1 MEDRPLAA
9 EEILGK
15 KEILALAWPAI
26 MEMSLHMIAWIVDTA
41 MVGRLGAA
49 ELSAVAL
56 GGQVYFSSAFVLGAV
71 SVGIT
76 ALVARYKGQ
85 KDLIGATHT
94 TEHGLFLAMSLGLML
109 TAIMLPNAHRIYAL
123 AGTEPAVTAMGTDY
137 VRIISLA
144 ALIYLPTMA
153 ANGAMRGLGDTR
165 GPLIVTVVTNLV
177 NVAGDYLL
185 IFGNLGLPRLGVSG
199 AAWAL
204 VAGKVCGGILAL
216 YLLSRREDV
225 RLRIS
230 QMIRP
235 NSTTLKRII
244 RISVPVGVETILR
257 DGARTVSTFMIAAMG
272 TVTLAAHQVTVT
284 AESLSFMPGYGFAIA
299 ASIITGQSLGAGS
312 PQRAEKGTRE
322 AWLLGLTIMSAM
334 GLIFFIF
341 PQQILRLFTSDP
353 DVVHLGARCLRIAAF
368 MQPFICTSDVF
379 AGALRGAGDT
389 KTAMYISAVGSWAIR
404 VPLILLGVYVLD
416 LSLPGIWVII
426 LIEIAFRALLARGIF
441 NRGRWKHIP
450 M

>member
-1 MEDRPLAA
+1 MQRYQLKVDNK
-9 EEILGK
+9 LGR

-71 SVGIT
+71 GVGVT
-76 ALVARYKGQ
+76 ALVARCKGEN
-85 KDLIGATHT
+85 DLIGATHT
-94 TEHGLFLAMSLGLML
+94 TEHGLFLALSLGLLL

-123 AGTEPAVTAMGTDY
+123 AGTEPAVTALGTSY
-137 VRIISLA
+137 VRTISMA

-165 GPLIVTVVTNLV
+165 GPLMVTVVTNLV

-185 IFGNLGLPRLGVSG
+185 IFGHFGFPRLGVTG

-204 VAGKVCGGILAL
+204 VAGKACGGILAL

-230 QMIRP
+230 HMIRP

-257 DGARTVSTFMIAAMG
+257 DGARTISTFMIAAMG

-299 ASIITGQSLGAGS
+299 ASIITGQSLGAGCAE
-312 PQRAEKGTRE
+312 RAEEGTKE
-322 AWLLGLTIMSAM
+322 AWLLGLTIMSVM

-341 PQQILRLFTSDP
+341 PQQIIRLFTADP
-353 DVVHLGARCLRIAAF
+353 QVVELGSRCLRIAAF
-368 MQPFICTSDVF
+368 MQPFISTSDVF
-379 AGALRGAGDT
+379 SGALRGAGDT
-389 KTAMYISAVGSWAIR
+389 RTAMYISAFGSWAIR
-404 VPLILLGVYVLD
+404 VPLVLLGVYVLD
-416 LSLPGIWVII
+416 LSLAGIWVII
-426 LIEIAFRALLARGIF
+426 LIEIAVRALLARSVF
-441 NRGRWKHIP
+441 QKGRWKQISV
-450 M
+450 